1 MRGEGTMRFI
11 KYVSSQAIGSRW
23 DIATV
28 YSIEQPEYDE
38 DEDIEEEEEDDD
50 DDEVRGGG
58 GAAADA

>member
-1 MRGEGTMRFI
+1 MRFI

>member
-1 MRGEGTMRFI
+1 MRFI

-38 DEDIEEEEEDDD
+38 DEDIEEEED